1 VGRNVDV
8 GMKAHAAMSNT
19 TRGRRVLR
27 IRPALPGFDQL
38 DPVAKTPP
46 ALTRLGAGRDPRSN
60 RRRREQSERGLCF
73 CGTGDS
79 ARPEHS
85 GKYGATSIRI
95 PIRLELWPKPNLDRR
110 SCR

>member
-1 VGRNVDV
+1 MGRNVDV

-46 ALTRLGAGRDPRSN
+46 ALTRLGAGRDPRAN
-60 RRRREQSERGLCF
+60 GCGRKQS
-73 CGTGDS
+73 
-79 ARPEHS
+79 
-85 GKYGATSIRI
+85 K
-95 PIRLELWPKPNLDRR
+95 
-110 SCR
+110 